1 MRHEQNPLPGE
12 APGPP
17 GRPPLPGPVHGV
29 GGALHPGPPWC
40 SWPTTPSP
48 TTTSAF
54 TLENIQRFFVS
65 TSTVFQEDGS
75 SQEVRTYL
83 LIFWRSLKL
92 AIISHPGVPGAG
104 LSPGL
109 HHGSG
114 QAPHPEDLPH
124 HHHDPHVDELPHP
137 HLRLD
142 DHSPGHGDLQQL
154 PHPPPPAQHP
164 HHRHGGRRGHRH
176 GL

>member
-1 MRHEQNPLPGE
+1 MRHEQDPLPGE

-17 GRPPLPGPVHGV
+17 GRPPLPGPVYGV
-29 GGALHPGPPWC
+29 GGALHPGPP
-40 SWPTTPSP
+40 
-48 TTTSAF
+48 
-54 TLENIQRFFVS
+54 
-65 TSTVFQEDGS
+65 G
-75 SQEVRTYL
+75 VRGL
-83 LIFWRSLKL
+83 LRLHRRQLRLYPGEHPALLRLHLHGVPGGRLLPGGADLPADLL
-92 AIISHPGVPGAG
+92 AVPEAGHHLHPGVPGAG

-109 HHGSG
+109 HHGPG